1 MASKDTGTSVDLAPT
16 ETVDDATAAAFELD
30 PHLISLMWSEPFFSR
45 ILRTVTKVKTNSI
58 PTAGVL
64 AKDGDIKMW
73 WNPKFVAGLTSLQ
86 VKGLMKHECFHLIFE
101 HTTTRRHDPHIIWN
115 YATDLAINSLIPRE
129 ELPEGGLIPGV
140 AFKELT
146 AEDKANMGPDR
157 VGRYERVSAKIASL
171 PLEMSAE
178 WYFAELQEVAQD
190 IEDEKQEGQ
199 GGDGDGDCD
208 GEGGGQGQPG
218 EGQPGDGQGK
228 GPGMPGPMDDH
239 DGWDELSDEE
249 RELVKG
255 KIKQALDEA
264 VREADRTGQWGS
276 MGAGCRSKI
285 RELVSKE
292 IPWQS
297 ILKQFCGMT
306 RRANRDSNVKRLN
319 RKYTGIHPGTQRGY
333 TSSIAVYIDQSGS
346 VGDSDLALFFGE
358 LKQLAR
364 RTEFTIYNFDTEV
377 DEDSKRIW
385 KRNRT
390 PGLERTRCGGTCF
403 KSVKAH
409 AEKNRGAFD
418 GYLVLTDGEASDPG
432 PSKMKRGWVLCPGTN
447 LLFDAANRDF
457 VIKMK
462 GKAAA

>member
-16 ETVDDATAAAFELD
+16 STVDDATAAAFELD

-45 ILRTVTKVKTNSI
+45 ILRTVTKVKTDAI

-73 WNPKFVAGLTSLQ
+73 WNPKFVAGLTSKQ

-115 YATDLAINSLIPRE
+115 YATDLAINSLIPTE
-129 ELPEGGLIPGV
+129 ELPEGGLVPGK

-146 AEDKANMGPDR
+146 AEDKAKMGDVR

-178 WYFAELQEVAQD
+178 WYFAELQEVADD
-190 IEDEKQEGQ
+190 IEGEK
-199 GGDGDGDCD
+199 
-208 GEGGGQGQPG
+208 GEGGGGCGGQCDG
-218 EGQPGDGQGK
+218 TCQPGDGEGQAGD
-228 GPGMPGPMDDH
+228 GQCTCPGMPGPMDDH
-239 DGWDELSDEE
+239 EGWDELSDEE

-255 KIKQALDEA
+255 KVKQALEEA
-264 VREADRTGQWGS
+264 VREADRTGQWGT
-276 MGAGCRSKI
+276 MGAGCRGKI

-403 KSVKAH
+403 KSVKTH
-409 AEKNRGAFD
+409 AEKNRKHFD

-432 PSKMKRGWVLCPGTN
+432 PSKLKRGWVLCPGTN
-447 LLFDAANRDF
+447 LLFDAARRDF

>member
-73 WNPKFVAGLTSLQ
+73 WNPKFVAGLTSKQ

-146 AEDKANMGPDR
+146 DEDKAKMGDVR

-178 WYFAELQEVAQD
+178 WYFAELQEVADD
-190 IEDEKQEGQ
+190 IQDEK
-199 GGDGDGDCD
+199 
-208 GEGGGQGQPG
+208 GEGGGECGGQCDGTCQPGDG
-218 EGQPGDGQGK
+218 EGQPGDGQCTC
-228 GPGMPGPMDDH
+228 PGMPGPMDDH

-255 KIKQALDEA
+255 KIEQALDEA

-292 IPWQS
+292 
-297 ILKQFCGMT
+297 M
-306 RRANRDSNVKRLN
+306 
-319 RKYTGIHPGTQRGY
+319 
-333 TSSIAVYIDQSGS
+333 
-346 VGDSDLALFFGE
+346 
-358 LKQLAR
+358 
-364 RTEFTIYNFDTEV
+364 
-377 DEDSKRIW
+377 
-385 KRNRT
+385 
-390 PGLERTRCGGTCF
+390 
-403 KSVKAH
+403 
-409 AEKNRGAFD
+409 
-418 GYLVLTDGEASDPG
+418 
-432 PSKMKRGWVLCPGTN
+432 
-447 LLFDAANRDF
+447 
-457 VIKMK
+457 
-462 GKAAA
+462 AAAESALHEMLASHTPEIHGAAEYLASAG

>member
-1 MASKDTGTSVDLAPT
+1 MAKDTGTSVDLAPT
-16 ETVDDATAAAFELD
+16 ETVDDATAAAFDLN

-45 ILRTVTKVKTNSI
+45 ILRTVTKVKTNAI

-73 WNPKFVAGLTSLQ
+73 WNPKFVAGLTSKQ
-86 VKGLMKHECFHLIFE
+86 IKGLMKHECFHLIFE
-101 HTTTRRHDPHIIWN
+101 HTTTRRHDPHIICN

-146 AEDKANMGPDR
+146 AEDKDKMGADR
-157 VGRYERVSAKIASL
+157 VARYERVSAKIASL

-178 WYFAELQEVAQD
+178 WYFAE
-190 IEDEKQEGQ
+190 EKQEGQ
-199 GGDGDGDCD
+199 GQPGDGEGE

-218 EGQPGDGQGK
+218 EGDGK

-255 KIKQALDEA
+255 KVKQALDDA

-292 IPWQS
+292 IPWQA
-297 ILKQFCGMT
+297 ILKQ
-306 RRANRDSNVKRLN
+306 
-319 RKYTGIHPGTQRGY
+319 
-333 TSSIAVYIDQSGS
+333 
-346 VGDSDLALFFGE
+346 
-358 LKQLAR
+358 
-364 RTEFTIYNFDTEV
+364 
-377 DEDSKRIW
+377 
-385 KRNRT
+385 
-390 PGLERTRCGGTCF
+390 
-403 KSVKAH
+403 
-409 AEKNRGAFD
+409 
-418 GYLVLTDGEASDPG
+418 
-432 PSKMKRGWVLCPGTN
+432 
-447 LLFDAANRDF
+447 
-457 VIKMK
+457 
-462 GKAAA
+462 